1 MDLAEL
7 EARANEVMDE
17 AARSYVERGA
27 GANAT
32 RDANQSAW
40 AAWRLRPHVLRDVGR
55 VDTATTVLGVPVQIP
70 VLVAPTAMQTL
81 AHPQGERA
89 TARAAATCG
98 TVYVASMA
106 ASQPWRAIAA
116 AAGAWFAQFYLL
128 RDRGQTRALA
138 DDAAELGARALVVSV
153 DGAAVPYGDAR
164 RSADAIVL
172 PDDVRSL
179 VDTFDP
185 SVTLRDVLE
194 VRDWSPLP
202 VVVKGVLRGDDAR
215 ACIDAGVDA
224 VYVSNHGGRLVDGC
238 VDTAAALAE
247 VVAAVDG
254 RAPVLVDGGI
264 RSGVD
269 VLCALALGAQA
280 VLLGRPVWWGLALD
294 GEGGAAAVLDAF
306 TVELRRAMAFCGA
319 ATLADVTRDLLL
331 PSPR

>member
-7 EARANEVMDE
+7 EARANEVMDG

-179 VDTFDP
+179 VD
-185 SVTLRDVLE
+185 
-194 VRDWSPLP
+194 
-202 VVVKGVLRGDDAR
+202 
-215 ACIDAGVDA
+215 
-224 VYVSNHGGRLVDGC
+224 HGGRLVDGC